1 MKSFT
6 TWLSLSNYPRS
17 HPGEM
22 LKALQIQLRCQ
33 KLMETYGLI
42 ACGILMYCRCPISEC
57 NHLRNSHVLTGT
69 LLYFSNIQDVS
80 QTPRGDNLWGQS
92 SKGSFATLQPQN
104 HQNPQIPK
112 VQSTVF
118 WWQNPYWTSILTV
131 CFFFGWQP
139 MRQSLSVY
147 TISDHFTTTKKKQL
161 GNMINDTR
169 ARDLIV
175 KVMIQHDREAVKGL
189 TQQSCCWF
197 LCWIRY
203 I

>member
-131 CFFFGWQP
+131 CFFFGWQTTP
-139 MRQSLSVY
+139 SLCRMLHGRQATGNKPQKKLQVLA
-147 TISDHFTTTKKKQL
+147 FPRRTT
-161 GNMINDTR
+161 GCF
-169 ARDLIV
+169 V
-175 KVMIQHDREAVKGL
+175 EAPQVFLDVQGL
-189 TQQSCCWF
+189 WPVTF
-197 LCWIRY
+197 EK
-203 I
+203 